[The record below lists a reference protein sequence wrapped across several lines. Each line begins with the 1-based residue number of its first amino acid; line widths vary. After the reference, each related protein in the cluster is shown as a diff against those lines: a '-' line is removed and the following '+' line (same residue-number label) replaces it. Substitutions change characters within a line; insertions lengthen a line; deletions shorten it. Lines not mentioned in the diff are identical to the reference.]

1 MSNNIINLLD
11 DINILQ
17 NRKNNIDEL
26 LKLINVPQSKTISQS
41 KTIPML
47 ELYEYELKGYT
58 DNPYPEKGI
67 KFTKIVP
74 TEAGKCGII
83 IADKDSKYDSEYKSS
98 CDSIS
103 SDPDVNDNNVNY
115 ATIEDKLYYTIPAKS
130 SEQLEKVYVDGM
142 DTTINLIN
150 NEIDKLSQYIKNHLI
165 DNNQDMSNYDVL
177 HSGALIYHIKVDN
190 NEKIIV
196 IGDLHGGF
204 HTFWRHIKRFI
215 QLGILSENLEFKKD
229 KNYRIIF
236 LGDILDRG
244 KHAHDIL
251 NCILQLMHKNN
262 TNNELRVIYNRG
274 NHEEDITYNRYGFR
288 DELISKDIGNVILDY
303 YKFFSLLSSAIILE
317 SDNSK
322 IWLSHGGF
330 PIEFNFE
337 NDGKTP
343 RPSITNFSNELKQLN
358 NNKILFFKAI
368 GDKLDGTKLIIN
380 IPEQIK
386 WNDFGVCHFKKLF
399 TKSSRGGDTYLLS
412 PELARFFCTENN
424 INYIIRGHQDSY
436 YNSYIVIND
445 INPSNIISE
454 GKDRYPIGSIK
465 SNDYTNDNFM
475 YINKNN
481 VNIVG
486 RNAVHG
492 PIARIHMTNMFHIN
506 KNLYES
512 HLNHTVF
519 YPVITLSSNTDTGR
533 TLTHDSYGILRFDK
547 NNLDFVE

>member
-1 MSNNIINLLD
+1 MSNNIINLLN

-17 NRKNNIDEL
+17 DRKNNIDGL
-26 LKLINVPQSKTISQS
+26 LKLINVPQF

-130 SEQLEKVYVDGM
+130 SEQLENVYVDGM

-150 NEIDKLSQYIKNHLI
+150 NEIDKLSQYINNHLI
-165 DNNQDMSNYDVL
+165 NNNQDMSNYDVL

-330 PIEFNFE
+330 PIGFKFE
-337 NDGKTP
+337 YDGKTR
-343 RPSITNFSNELKQLN
+343 RPSVTNFSDKLKQLN
-358 NNKILFFKAI
+358 NNKILFFNSNNNGFKDET
-368 GDKLDGTKLIIN
+368 GHIIN

-386 WNDFGVCHFKKLF
+386 WNDFGNCNDKLF
-399 TKSSRGGDTYLLS
+399 ISPNRDSDDIYKLS
-412 PELARFFCTENN
+412 PRLAQFFCEQNGLN
-424 INYIIRGHQDSY
+424 CIIRGHQDSY
-436 YNSYIVIND
+436 YNSYIVVSD
-445 INPSNIISE
+445 AKSNLIIDD
-454 GKDRYPIGSIK
+454 KYPIGHIFS
-465 SNDYTNDNFM
+465 DGYTNDDYM
-475 YINKNN
+475 YINRYRPKIP
-481 VNIVG
+481 VD
-486 RNAVHG
+486 RNAVVG
-492 PIARIHMTNMFHIN
+492 PIARIHMTNKIHQAQTM
-506 KNLYES
+506 L
-512 HLNHTVF
+512 F
-519 YPVITLSSNTDTGR
+519 YPIITLSSNTDIGR
-533 TLTHDSYGILRFDK
+533 PLTHDSYGILRFDK